1 MPSQAPISRSGS
13 RSGNAAFLLVIAL
26 LVVGGVVAWMLLSP
40 TPSAPA
46 TPISTGPE
54 LSTPAPGHTSHTA
67 PIAPAPERLTTGSP
81 SRPNEDPRRFE
92 GRGVVR
98 GNVQTAVGI
107 SFPKVWTLVIEPSA
121 ALAGSGAPTER
132 RVEFTAGEED
142 FTVEDLPLGGY
153 AVRAEAEGLNGRAVH
168 VLLERTSNAAYIM
181 LQLTP
186 SGFIEGQLVDAAEQ
200 PIEGL
205 SVWLFP
211 GAVGALGLTG
221 ASGRE
226 VDTNVDGM
234 WRFDRV
240 VDGPYTLLFGPPTA
254 PLVDPVTITFQA
266 PSLTW
271 PSPELPP
278 LTRLRLLVVD
288 ANEIPVQGARVR
300 AGSPTPFDLETP
312 ATGELDVPN
321 LRPGYIRVEVEHPL
335 FGKGDLVRQ
344 LKGGDD
350 GPHVITLVPGS

>member
-1 MPSQAPISRSGS
+1 MPSQAPPS
-13 RSGNAAFLLVIAL
+13 RSGNAALLLVIAL

-40 TPSAPA
+40 APHAPVTPV
-46 TPISTGPE
+46 TPGPG
-54 LSTPAPGHTSHTA
+54 LSTPAGGSTVPSA

-81 SRPNEDPRRFE
+81 SRPNDDPRRFE
-92 GRGVVR
+92 GRGTVR
-98 GNVQTAVGI
+98 GSVQTSVGT
-107 SFPKVWTLVIEPSA
+107 SFPAVWTLVIEPSA
-121 ALAGSGAPTER
+121 ALAGSGVPIER

-168 VLLERTSNAAYIM
+168 VLLERTSSSAYVMIQM
-181 LQLTP
+181 TP

-200 PIEGL
+200 PIEGI

-211 GAVGALGLTG
+211 GAAGALGLTG
-221 ASGRE
+221 ADGRE
-226 VDTNVDGM
+226 VSTNVDGV

-240 VDGPYTLLFGPPTA
+240 VDGPYTLIFGPPTG
-254 PLVDPVTITFQA
+254 PLVDPVTLTFQA

-278 LTRLRLLVVD
+278 LTRLRLLIVD
-288 ANEIPVQGARVR
+288 SGEVPVQGARVR
-300 AGSPTPFDLETP
+300 AGSPTPFDLVTP

-350 GPHVITLVPGS
+350 GPHVITLIPGS